1 MKGSVGLASLR
12 QGLIEP
18 YADTLRSTSYTPG
31 MPDYLPIIRGEVDHR
46 LAPQEGEILGLLAT
60 VEAHA
65 GDRGVMFG
73 LGLLR
78 GWSRTM
84 AAVPT
89 GVSETSIRRWEE
101 RHYELG
107 EAFER
112 LEQIGFAVTMERE
125 LYERAMAGPDDR
137 SSARLLEIVV
147 KARDPKYRDKAQIDI
162 THSVASRKAM
172 TSLTAGWQDGPGGAE
187 NAE

>member
-1 MKGSVGLASLR
+1 
-12 QGLIEP
+12 
-18 YADTLRSTSYTPG
+18 
-31 MPDYLPIIRGEVDHR
+31 
-46 LAPQEGEILGLLAT
+46 
-60 VEAHA
+60 
-65 GDRGVMFG
+65 
-73 LGLLR
+73 
-78 GWSRTM
+78 
-84 AAVPT
+84 
-89 GVSETSIRRWEE
+89 VSETSIRRWEE

-125 LYERAMAGPDDR
+125 LYERAMAGPEDR